1 MQALEIIE
9 CPRDAL
15 QGIKTWVPTEQK
27 IRYVQALLKVGFHT
41 LDVGSFVSPKAI
53 PQMRDTAAV
62 LDALDRSE
70 STSSLLTI
78 VANERGAEQA
88 CAHNAVDFL
97 GYPFSISENF
107 QMRNTHKTI
116 EESIYVL
123 ETINNLCTQKNKKL
137 VVYLSMGF
145 GNPYG
150 DPWSVEILS
159 AWVEKLDRLG
169 VRTLSLSDTVGTA
182 STSLLFEVFSQLMPA
197 FPHLHFGAHLH
208 CKPEH
213 ALEKIASAYAGGCRR
228 FDGAI
233 RGYGGCPM
241 AKDELVGNLPTEK
254 ILSFCSLKKL
264 DHSINPLHFESAYN
278 VALNT
283 YR

>member
-9 CPRDAL
+9 CSRDAL
-15 QGIKTWVPTEQK
+15 QGIKTWIPTEQK

-53 PQMRDTAAV
+53 PQMQDTAAV
-62 LDALDRSE
+62 LDALDRSNS
-70 STSSLLTI
+70 STSLLTI
-78 VANERGAEQA
+78 VANQRGAEAA
-88 CAHNAVDFL
+88 CEHKMVDFL

-116 EESIYVL
+116 DESSVVL
-123 ETINNLCTQKNKKL
+123 DEILNLCQKKNKKL
-137 VVYLSMGF
+137 VVYLSMSF

-150 DPWSVEILS
+150 DPWSIELL
-159 AWVEKLDRLG
+159 ANWVELLAKKG
-169 VRTLSLSDTVGTA
+169 VQVMSLSDTVGTA
-182 STSLLFEVFSQLMPA
+182 SPQILESVFSQLIPA
-197 FPHLHFGAHLH
+197 FPSINLGAH
-208 CKPEH
+208 CKAEEAIPK
-213 ALEKIASAYAGGCRR
+213 LIAAFAGGCRR

-241 AKDELVGNLPTEK
+241 AKDVLVGNLPTEK
-254 ILSFCSLKKL
+254 ILSFCTANKIEHTI
-264 DHSINPLHFESAYN
+264 DPLHFESAYN
-278 VALNT
+278 EALNT

>member
-9 CPRDAL
+9 CSRDAL
-15 QGIKTWVPTEQK
+15 QGIKTWIPTEQK

-53 PQMRDTAAV
+53 PQMQDTTAV
-62 LDALDRSE
+62 LDALDRSNS
-70 STSSLLTI
+70 STSLLAI
-78 VANERGAEQA
+78 VANQRGAEAA
-88 CAHNAVDFL
+88 CEHKMVDFL

-116 EESIYVL
+116 DESSVVL
-123 ETINNLCTQKNKKL
+123 DEMLNLCQKKNKKL
-137 VVYLSMGF
+137 VVYLSMSF

-150 DPWSVEILS
+150 DPWSIELL
-159 AWVEKLDRLG
+159 ANWVELLAKKG
-169 VRTLSLSDTVGTA
+169 VQVMSLSDTVGTA
-182 STSLLFEVFSQLMPA
+182 SPQILESVFSQLIPA
-197 FPHLHFGAHLH
+197 FPSINLGAHLH
-208 CKPEH
+208 CKPEE
-213 ALEKIASAYAGGCRR
+213 AIPKLKAAFAGGCRR

-254 ILSFCSLKKL
+254 ILSFCTANKIEHTI
-264 DHSINPLHFESAYN
+264 DPLQFESAYN
-278 VALNT
+278 EALNT

>member
-9 CPRDAL
+9 CSRDAL
-15 QGIKTWVPTEQK
+15 QGIKTWIPTEQK

-53 PQMRDTAAV
+53 PQMQDTAAV
-62 LDALDRSE
+62 LDALDRSNS
-70 STSSLLTI
+70 STSLLTI
-78 VANERGAEQA
+78 VANQRGAEAA
-88 CAHNAVDFL
+88 CEHKMVDFL

-116 EESIYVL
+116 GESSLVL
-123 ETINNLCTQKNKKL
+123 DEMLNLCQKKNKKL
-137 VVYLSMGF
+137 VVYLSMSF

-150 DPWSVEILS
+150 DPWSIELL
-159 AWVEKLDRLG
+159 ANWVELLAKKG
-169 VRTLSLSDTVGTA
+169 VQVMSLSDTVGTA
-182 STSLLFEVFSQLMPA
+182 SPQILESVFSQLIPA
-197 FPHLHFGAHLH
+197 FPTINFGAHLH
-208 CKPEH
+208 CKPEE
-213 ALEKIASAYAGGCRR
+213 AVPKLMAAFAGGCRR

-241 AKDELVGNLPTEK
+241 AKDVLVGNLPTEK
-254 ILSFCSLKKL
+254 ILSFCTANKIEHTI
-264 DHSINPLHFESAYN
+264 DPLHFESAYN
-278 VALNT
+278 EALNT

>member
-9 CPRDAL
+9 CSRDAL
-15 QGIKTWVPTEQK
+15 QGIKTWIPTEQK

-53 PQMRDTAAV
+53 PQMQDTAAV
-62 LDALDRSE
+62 LDALDRSNS
-70 STSSLLTI
+70 STSLLTI
-78 VANERGAEQA
+78 VANQRGAEAA
-88 CAHNAVDFL
+88 CEHKMVDFL

-116 EESIYVL
+116 DESSVVL
-123 ETINNLCTQKNKKL
+123 DEILNLCQKKNKKL
-137 VVYLSMGF
+137 VVYLSMSF

-150 DPWSVEILS
+150 DPWSIELLANWVEIL
-159 AWVEKLDRLG
+159 AKKG
-169 VRTLSLSDTVGTA
+169 VQVMSLSDTVGTA
-182 STSLLFEVFSQLMPA
+182 TPQILESVFSQLIPA
-197 FPHLHFGAHLH
+197 FPNINLGAHLH
-208 CKPEH
+208 CKPEE
-213 ALEKIASAYAGGCRR
+213 AVLKLMAAFAGGCRR

-254 ILSFCSLKKL
+254 ILSFCTANKIEHTI
-264 DHSINPLHFESAYN
+264 DPLHFESAYN
-278 VALNT
+278 EALNT

>member
-1 MQALEIIE
+1 MF
-9 CPRDAL
+9 RH
-15 QGIKTWVPTEQK
+15 
-27 IRYVQALLKVGFHT
+27 LLKVGFHT

-62 LDALDRSE
+62 LDALDRSNS
-70 STSSLLTI
+70 STSLLAI
-78 VANERGAEQA
+78 VANQRGAEAA
-88 CAHNAVDFL
+88 CEHKMVDFL

-116 EESIYVL
+116 DESSVVL
-123 ETINNLCTQKNKKL
+123 DEILNLCQKKNKKL
-137 VVYLSMGF
+137 VVYLSMSF

-150 DPWSVEILS
+150 DPWSIELL
-159 AWVEKLDRLG
+159 ANWVELLAKKR
-169 VRTLSLSDTVGTA
+169 VQVMSLSDTVGTA
-182 STSLLFEVFSQLMPA
+182 TPQILESVFSQLIPA
-197 FPHLHFGAHLH
+197 FPNINLGAHLH
-208 CKPEH
+208 CKPEE
-213 ALEKIASAYAGGCRR
+213 AIPKLKAAFAGGCRR

-254 ILSFCSLKKL
+254 ILSFCTANKIEHTI
-264 DHSINPLHFESAYN
+264 DPLHFESAYN
-278 VALNT
+278 EALNT

>member
-9 CPRDAL
+9 CSRDAL
-15 QGIKTWVPTEQK
+15 QGIKTWIPTEQK

-53 PQMRDTAAV
+53 PQMQDTTAV
-62 LDALDRSE
+62 LDALDRSNS
-70 STSSLLTI
+70 STSLLTI
-78 VANERGAEQA
+78 VANQRGAEAA
-88 CAHNAVDFL
+88 CEHKMVDFL

-116 EESIYVL
+116 DESSVVL
-123 ETINNLCTQKNKKL
+123 DEMLNLCQKKNKKL
-137 VVYLSMGF
+137 VVYLSMSF

-150 DPWSVEILS
+150 DPWSIELL
-159 AWVEKLDRLG
+159 ANWVELLAKKG
-169 VRTLSLSDTVGTA
+169 VQVMSLSDTVGTA
-182 STSLLFEVFSQLMPA
+182 SPQILESVFSQLIPA
-197 FPHLHFGAHLH
+197 FPSINLGAHLH
-208 CKPEH
+208 CKPEE
-213 ALEKIASAYAGGCRR
+213 AIPKLKAAFAGGCRR

-254 ILSFCSLKKL
+254 ILSFCTANKIEHTI
-264 DHSINPLHFESAYN
+264 DPLQFESAYN
-278 VALNT
+278 EALNT

>member
-70 STSSLLTI
+70 STTSLLTI

-116 EESIYVL
+116 EESIHVL
-123 ETINNLCTQKNKKL
+123 EAINNLCTQKNKKL

-159 AWVEKLDRLG
+159 TWMEKLDRLG

-182 STSLLFEVFSQLMPA
+182 SASLLFEVFSQLIPA

-208 CKPEH
+208 CNPEH
-213 ALEKIASAYAGGCRR
+213 ALEKITSAYNGGCRR

-264 DHSINPLHFESAYN
+264 DYSINPLHFESAYN

>member
-9 CPRDAL
+9 CSRDAL
-15 QGIKTWVPTEQK
+15 QGIKTWIPTEQK

-53 PQMRDTAAV
+53 PQMQDTAAV
-62 LDALDRSE
+62 LDALDRSNS
-70 STSSLLTI
+70 STSLLTI
-78 VANERGAEQA
+78 VANQRGAEAA
-88 CAHNAVDFL
+88 CEHKMVDFL

-116 EESIYVL
+116 GESSLVL
-123 ETINNLCTQKNKKL
+123 DEMLNLCQKKNKKL
-137 VVYLSMGF
+137 VVYLSMSF

-150 DPWSVEILS
+150 DPWSIELL
-159 AWVEKLDRLG
+159 ANWVELLAKKG
-169 VRTLSLSDTVGTA
+169 VQVMSLSDTVGTA
-182 STSLLFEVFSQLMPA
+182 SPQILESVFSQLIPA
-197 FPHLHFGAHLH
+197 FPTIIFGAHLH
-208 CKPEH
+208 CKPEE
-213 ALEKIASAYAGGCRR
+213 AVPKLMAAFAGGCRR

-241 AKDELVGNLPTEK
+241 AKDVLVGNLPTEK
-254 ILSFCSLKKL
+254 ILSFCTANKIEHTI
-264 DHSINPLHFESAYN
+264 DPLHLESAYN
-278 VALNT
+278 EALNT

>member
-9 CPRDAL
+9 CSRDAL
-15 QGIKTWVPTEQK
+15 QGIKTWIPTEQK

-53 PQMRDTAAV
+53 PQMQDTAAV
-62 LDALDRSE
+62 LDALDRSNS
-70 STSSLLTI
+70 STSLLTI
-78 VANERGAEQA
+78 VANQRGAEAA
-88 CAHNAVDFL
+88 CEHKMVDFL

-116 EESIYVL
+116 GESSLVL
-123 ETINNLCTQKNKKL
+123 DEMLNLCQKKNKKL
-137 VVYLSMGF
+137 VVYLSMSF

-150 DPWSVEILS
+150 DPWSIELL
-159 AWVEKLDRLG
+159 ANWVELLAKKG
-169 VRTLSLSDTVGTA
+169 VQVMSLSDTVGTA
-182 STSLLFEVFSQLMPA
+182 SPQILESVFSQLIPA
-197 FPHLHFGAHLH
+197 FPTINLGAHLH
-208 CKPEH
+208 CKPEE
-213 ALEKIASAYAGGCRR
+213 AVLKLMAAFSGGCRR

-254 ILSFCSLKKL
+254 ILSFCTANKIEHTI
-264 DHSINPLHFESAYN
+264 DPLHFESAYN
-278 VALNT
+278 EALNT

>member
-9 CPRDAL
+9 CSRDAL
-15 QGIKTWVPTEQK
+15 QGIKTWIPTEQK

-53 PQMRDTAAV
+53 PQMQDTAAV
-62 LDALDRSE
+62 LDALDRSNS
-70 STSSLLTI
+70 STSLLTI
-78 VANERGAEQA
+78 VANQRGAEAA
-88 CAHNAVDFL
+88 CEHKMVDFL

-116 EESIYVL
+116 GESSLVL
-123 ETINNLCTQKNKKL
+123 DEMLNLCQKKNKKL
-137 VVYLSMGF
+137 VVYLSMSF

-150 DPWSVEILS
+150 DPWSIELL
-159 AWVEKLDRLG
+159 ANWVELLAKKG
-169 VRTLSLSDTVGTA
+169 VQVMSLSDTVGTA
-182 STSLLFEVFSQLMPA
+182 SPQILESVFSQLIPA
-197 FPHLHFGAHLH
+197 FPTINLGAHLH
-208 CKPEH
+208 CKPEE
-213 ALEKIASAYAGGCRR
+213 AVPKLMAAFAGGCRR

-241 AKDELVGNLPTEK
+241 AKDVLVGNLPTEK
-254 ILSFCSLKKL
+254 ILSFCTANKIEHTI
-264 DHSINPLHFESAYN
+264 DPLHFESAYN
-278 VALNT
+278 EALNT